1 MSFLS
6 QKKPEMAG
14 MLSTS
19 LEVGRVADKM
29 PVRVESAEP
38 ILLSLS
44 KYQEEDGA
52 QAAQAKDK
60 GKWSGTMAGM
70 LSTSL
75 EVGRVADKMPVRVE
89 SAEPI
94 LLSLSKYQ
102 EEDGAQAAQAKD
114 KGKWSGTEGDGKLMG
129 SNAKQTSL
137 NFPEEFLDSLLKEQ
151 QAMVENTFNEIYQQ
165 FETTKERVE
174 MIHSKTGELLNTT
187 VQMEHYWMEQKN
199 ELKGRL
205 LQLSNVMDLNN

>member
-114 KGKWSGTEGDGKLMG
+114 KGKWSGTNHKGTCRDDPLKNWRAAQHHCSNGALLDGAEERIEGQAAATQQRHGSQQLAFFHVCAQVGGQKLLH
-129 SNAKQTSL
+129 TY
-137 NFPEEFLDSLLKEQ
+137 
-151 QAMVENTFNEIYQQ
+151 TF
-165 FETTKERVE
+165 K
-174 MIHSKTGELLNTT
+174 
-187 VQMEHYWMEQKN
+187 
-199 ELKGRL
+199 
-205 LQLSNVMDLNN
+205 